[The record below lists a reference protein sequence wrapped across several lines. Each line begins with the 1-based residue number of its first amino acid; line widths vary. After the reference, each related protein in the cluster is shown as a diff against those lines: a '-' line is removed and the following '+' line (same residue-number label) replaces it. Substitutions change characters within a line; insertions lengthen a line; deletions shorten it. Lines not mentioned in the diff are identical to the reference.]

1 MTDTLGA
8 VVDRVAARL
17 GTAQGGPT
25 ALPGGITN
33 RNFRVRA
40 DGEDYVVRV
49 AGRGTDRLLID
60 RDAEHA
66 AAVAAARAGI
76 GPEVVLF
83 VPEERCL
90 VTRFVAGRTLA
101 DGRELCAAGVLER
114 AARAL
119 RAFHA
124 GPPLAVS
131 FSAGRIGSAYRD
143 VALERGVALPD
154 AYEPAARLVAEIEA
168 ALQGPEHAPVPCH
181 NDLLTANFLLDGE
194 RLWIVDWEYAGM
206 GDRYFD
212 LGNLAVNN
220 ELDER
225 DEERLL
231 AAYFDE
237 PPTAR
242 RRACL
247 RLMRLAS
254 DYREAMWAVAQQG
267 LSDLDFDFVA
277 YADEHFTRLLAAAG
291 DPRYPTWLEEAHGD
305 PST

>member
-1 MTDTLGA
+1 LTVADA

-17 GTAQGGPT
+17 GTVQDGPT
-25 ALPGGITN
+25 PLPGGITN

-49 AGRGTDRLLID
+49 AGRDTELLGID
-60 RDAEHA
+60 RHAEHE

-76 GPEVVLF
+76 APEVALF
-83 VPEERCL
+83 VPEDSCL
-90 VTRFVAGRTLA
+90 VTRFVAGRTLV
-101 DGRELCAAGVLER
+101 DGRELCAAGILER

-119 RAFHA
+119 RSFHA
-124 GPPLAVS
+124 GPPLRAS
-131 FSAGRIGSAYRD
+131 FSAGRIGAAYRD
-143 VALERGVALPD
+143 VALARGVELPD
-154 AYEPAARLVAEIEA
+154 AYAPAARLVAEIEA
-168 ALQGPEHAPVPCH
+168 ALEGPEHAPVPCH
-181 NDLLTANFLLDGE
+181 NDLLTANFLVDGE

-220 ELDER
+220 GLDEP

-231 AAYFDE
+231 AAYFGE
-237 PPTAR
+237 PPSAGR
-242 RRACL
+242 CACL

-254 DYREAMWAVAQQG
+254 DYREAMWGVAQQG

-277 YADEHFTRLLAAAG
+277 YADEHFSRLLSAAD
-291 DPRYPTWLEEAHGD
+291 DPRYPTWLEEAHAES
-305 PST
+305 PT